1 MGVGLLGVVVPPHT
15 LGKPPPGRQHR
26 HHHPQTIRPRPTGE
40 CGALWGGG
48 DTECHNT
55 GVSGADIHTHTHTA
69 SIVLNLL
76 VSLFGWL
83 MVTDRH
89 THRIVTLAVH
99 AR

>member
-1 MGVGLLGVVVPPHT
+1 MHWANLHQAGSTATTTLRPYVPV
-15 LGKPPPGRQHR
+15 
-26 HHHPQTIRPRPTGE
+26 PQENVELSGGE
-40 CGALWGGG
+40 G
-48 DTECHNT
+48 DRECHNT
-55 GVSGADIHTHTHTA
+55 GVSGADIHTHAHTA